1 MNADGTIWCHAYRE
15 EEREYA
21 SVEGVFTSIQGSP
34 VVAHV
39 SSQYFIGNLEPNTD
53 YYTFCVAENSKQIA
67 MSNSF
72 ASTERHVMTLA
83 GRKLIHSVHTSNFFS
98 PFF

>member
-21 SVEGVFTSIQGSP
+21 SVEGVFASIQGSP

-53 YYTFCVAENSKQIA
+53 YYTFCVAENSNQIA
-67 MSNSF
+67 MSTSF
-72 ASTERHVMTLA
+72 ASTERHVVTLA
-83 GRKLIHSVHTSNFFS
+83 GKNSIHSVHISHPLS